1 MNEPS
6 SIVILYHIFYEDSAD
21 AVCGELEAIQSYN
34 PLCIF
39 NICADTPGK
48 HKMSGLLRK
57 KFPGC
62 FVIFTSNAGKDI
74 GAKLAMLQ
82 LVLELGISP
91 DYLLFL
97 HDKKSLQAL
106 KSATWKNDLLT
117 IIAPTEIEQVLQL
130 FDREKDCG
138 IIAAKKYILQEPA
151 EGNSFTGKNGLLL
164 KELVDRYALKPAGFS
179 FVAGTMFWARAT
191 PLLQFFRSH
200 HPLQIRKEMET
211 GNVID
216 NFSGTI
222 THSWERLLSWI
233 ITAQKLHIR
242 GI

>member
-1 MNEPS
+1 LS
-6 SIVILYHIFYEDSAD
+6 SISSIAILYHIFYEDSCD
-21 AVCGELEAIQSYN
+21 IVCRELETIQQYK
-34 PLCIF
+34 PVFIF

-48 HKMSGLLRK
+48 KNMAHQLSN

-62 FVIFTSNAGKDI
+62 FIIFTSNTGKDI
-74 GAKLAMLQ
+74 GAKLVMLQ
-82 LVLELGISP
+82 LLLQLEINP

-106 KSATWKNDLLT
+106 KSASWKNDLLT
-117 IIAPTEIEQVLQL
+117 IIHPSKIETVLKYFAQ
-130 FDREKDCG
+130 DDQCG
-138 IIAAKKYILQEPA
+138 MIAAKKYIHKEPF
-151 EGNSFTGKNGLLL
+151 ENNSFTGKNAVLL
-164 KELVDRYALKPAGFS
+164 KELMDRHHIRTNDFS
-179 FVAGTMFWARAT
+179 FVAGTMFWARAAPMLRFFGEHN
-191 PLLQFFRSH
+191 PLN
-200 HPLQIRKEMET
+200 IRKGMET